1 MTNDKL
7 ASHISSKI
15 WNVSKEEIVNTLA
28 SYEDDK
34 KLDYS
39 YIHVQLP
46 PEKEVLTKVIDKLTE
61 DNLLLK
67 DCVNDLD
74 ERLKKL
80 EPQQDINE
88 APTLKRNLSLDN
100 TEQEYL
106 TPQEQFKHNQW
117 RQRK

>member
-1 MTNDKL
+1 MK
-7 ASHISSKI
+7 ASKELTRYLSSKV
-15 WNVSKEEIVNTLA
+15 WNVSAEGFRVILESFNGNPFE
-28 SYEDDK
+28 S
-34 KLDYS
+34 
-39 YIHVQLP
+39 IHVQLP
-46 PEKEVLTKVIDKLTE
+46 TQSYLRADTNKDHIIETLQ
-61 DNLLLK
+61 

-106 TPQEQFKHNQW
+106 TPQEQLKHNQW
-117 RQRK
+117 RQRN